1 MTSSIP
7 PIFFG
12 VYQIKPGKE
21 TFNSVLEALSVGYRA
36 IDTAEF
42 YRNEKDVGKAILA
55 SNIPREEIFV
65 TTKIWCSG
73 SLGEKNNDAGFASAL
88 QQIKECNERLNIG
101 YIDLLLLHSPH
112 GGAKGRKGKWLAC
125 EKAVELGYCK
135 HIGVSNF
142 GEQHLEELKKF
153 AKIKPFVNQV
163 EVHTYLTRVNLV
175 NYCQK
180 ENIIVEAYSPLA
192 KGYGITNEIITSL
205 ASKYKK
211 TGAQIML
218 RFLVQR
224 GLVILPKTTNKNR
237 MIENM
242 NVFDFTISE
251 EDMESLFELNENKTT
266 GWDPTT
272 ID

>member
-1 MTSSIP
+1 MATTIP
-7 PIFFG
+7 QIFFG
-12 VYQIKPGKE
+12 VYQIKPGRA
-21 TFNSVLEALSVGYRA
+21 TFEAVTEALSVGYRA

-42 YRNEKDVGKAILA
+42 YRNEKDVGQAILA
-55 SNIPREEIFV
+55 SKIKREDVFV

-73 SLGEKNNDAGFASAL
+73 ALNEKNGDAGFDSAL
-88 QQIKECNERLNIG
+88 QQIKESNERLNLG

-125 EKAVELGYCK
+125 EKAVELGICK

-142 GEQHLEELKKF
+142 GEAHLEEFKKF
-153 AKIKPFVNQV
+153 AKVKPFVNQL
-163 EVHTYLTRVNLV
+163 EVHTYLTRVDLV
-175 NYCQK
+175 SYCQN
-180 ENIIVEAYSPLA
+180 EGIMVEAYSPLA
-192 KGYGITNEIITSL
+192 KGYGLDNKIIVAL

-224 GLVILPKTTNKNR
+224 NLIILPKTTNKNR

-242 NVFDFTISE
+242 NVFDFQLSDQ
-251 EDMESLFELNENKTT
+251 DMETLFELNENKAT

-272 ID
+272 IN